1 MPPRYPDWSI
11 EVLAIGGVERRR
23 PRPQL
28 SNAVLPLQM
37 TQSSTALLLLLLL
50 QSIASSIS
58 LTPVFSTCANQFL
71 QIHTTIHYCGA
82 ALQRLLRTH
91 GPTSV
96 AIRLAVCIRFFL
108 MLQATSLARFFER
121 ADAQGQR
128 NPRSF
133 RGLGGGQVTTL
144 PQKRTFKSPYLENS

>member
-1 MPPRYPDWSI
+1 VLRRLGMPPRYPDWSI
-11 EVLAIGGVERRR
+11 EVLAIGGVGRRR

-37 TQSSTALLLLLLL
+37 TQSSTSLLLLLLLLLL

-71 QIHTTIHYCGA
+71 QIHTTINYCSA

-96 AIRLAVCIRFFL
+96 AIGLGVCIRFFL

-121 ADAQGQR
+121 ADEQGQ
-128 NPRSF
+128 
-133 RGLGGGQVTTL
+133 
-144 PQKRTFKSPYLENS
+144 